1 MELNSL
7 VEEGVLLVAVS
18 VGSQLDSVVGL
29 AEGDDLGESGDF
41 KGLGGLE
48 RSHSPPLVVVSVGLE
63 KISGGPSVSC
73 VQIPVLTVSFLRE
86 VSESISAWLS
96 INGLNDEVLVAI
108 VIVSV
113 PVVNGARAIFAGRKE
128 RPSASGQV
136 LDGVGGFL
144 SGNSS
149 ELELGRLLVRSS
161 EELEVV
167 LAVPVLGDESLAIEL
182 SERSDEVDSSE
193 VSLDR
198 LVGLVGLGLEPLVVV
213 HLAVPEVDS
222 IPSVS
227 RRHVDSIATSSTN
240 SKSISVSFPSY
251 LFELPLLFARFVILS
266 PEIYIGLSTGTT
278 Y

>member
-1 MELNSL
+1 M
-7 VEEGVLLVAVS
+7 
-18 VGSQLDSVVGL
+18 
-29 AEGDDLGESGDF
+29 
-41 KGLGGLE
+41 
-48 RSHSPPLVVVSVGLE
+48 
-63 KISGGPSVSC
+63 
-73 VQIPVLTVSFLRE
+73 
-86 VSESISAWLS
+86 SESISTCLS

-108 VIVSV
+108 VIISV
-113 PVVNGARAIFAGRKE
+113 PVVNGVSAGFAGRKE
-128 RPSASGQV
+128 RPSASRQV

-144 SGNSS
+144 SGDSS
-149 ELELGRLLVRSS
+149 ELELSRLLVRRS
-161 EELEVV
+161 EKLEVV
-167 LAVPVLGDESLAIEL
+167 LAVPVLGNESFSVEL

-198 LVGLVGLGLEPLVVV
+198 LVGLVGLGLEPLIVV

-240 SKSISVSFPSY
+240 SKSISVSSPSY

-266 PEIYIGLSTGTT
+266 PEIYIALSTGTT